1 MQRLVEGT
9 ITGQILQHMN
19 HTEDLIL
26 NGPEACEYVYDTLQ
40 SMYDMLRGNTTQIR
54 VSVKLDGAPAVIACS
69 DYKGQMFVATK
80 YAFNARTGELRED
93 RVAHNEDELD
103 NVTSNPEVKHK
114 LSLLLKVLPLI
125 DIPKDE
131 IWGGD
136 YLFENS
142 DLERDIIDGTPCI
155 LFHPNTIVYAV
166 PESDPLATKIKRSKF
181 GIAWH
186 TCYKG
191 DDLQHLKVGFDVN
204 ISKVQEV
211 PTIFQIDATMPSIAG
226 VVTLTREESIEAEEL
241 LDNIRIHLDTLKSED
256 YYNNIVEDPQYVTY
270 LNTYRNALIRQDK
283 QMPTAAG
290 FFEWLSGKYDATIAS
305 KTTTKSKEGWTIK
318 KNLALNKVEEENL
331 NYLYNTQ
338 NLIRILKEMFID
350 KLNNLTNLKTYL
362 KYTDNHYQ
370 RANAEGY
377 AISDINGNV
386 QKFVSRLEFSKANFS
401 KDIAKGWTSERREL
415 ESKIVKY
422 SKLREADEAVVDK
435 IDDLV
440 QSLNNAIG
448 TDNKKGRQPA
458 TITPRTTKVTYTLQ
472 PKQGDS
478 EIRDIKQD
486 KASDYLNTIGKD
498 NRSFHLGRTP
508 IIDFVEDDLVV
519 RLQFKPRGTGAQD
532 TEGDEVY
539 WAYCMAAI
547 QNNREELLPQTPE
560 DVEDFDL
567 TQLGLAP
574 TRKAKS
580 SNFRGYTE
588 GSRMLCSMYLKPSTP
603 YIFFRENT
611 VIDNIGDGNY
621 RSLHTLINKAARIV
635 AGRGSKDTWNPS
647 DIIAC
652 AVPTYDSFVR
662 EWEEEIANIEAKPA
676 SNRNFDTLNDILKR
690 YLASKEVVGIS
701 LKDIGN
707 GLIHVEEVNVNNDET
722 SKSDYDITLDSVVCA
737 PLKVRSEAKE
747 FYGKVMST
755 GLALRLTCDGVGVIL
770 QYRLFGGPGM
780 QAEAYEVGGAAKL
793 GKCSINVIKDL
804 YRKFGVRTEVL
815 TVKDSESIMVAPETL
830 SSKIQSI
837 VNSGL
842 PITMPGDPLSIET
855 FEKFAKTTQPESEE
869 DYRTYVM
876 WPRIIDFL
884 YLLSIVYNDPDKLS
898 YVLQTLY
905 KGAKKEFEY
914 CAPFIKLW

>member
-40 SMYDMLRGNTTQIR
+40 SMYDMLRGNTTKVR

-80 YAFNARTGELRED
+80 YAFNVRTGELRED
-93 RVAHNEDELD
+93 RVAHNEEELD
-103 NVTSNPEVKHK
+103 RVTSNPEVKHK
-114 LSLLLKVLPLI
+114 LSLLLKALPLI

-142 DLERDIIDGTPCI
+142 DLENDIIDGTPCI

-166 PESDPLATKIKRSKF
+166 PESDPLATKIRGSKF
-181 GIAWH
+181 GVAWH
-186 TCYKG
+186 TCYRG
-191 DDLQHLKVGFDVN
+191 EDLQHLKVDFDVN

-226 VVTLTREESIEAEEL
+226 VVTLTREETIEAEEL
-241 LDNIRIHLDTLKSED
+241 LSNIRVHLDTLKGED
-256 YYNNIVEDPQYVTY
+256 YYRNIVEDSQYINY
-270 LNTYRNALIRQDK
+270 LNTYRNALIRQNK
-283 QMPTAAG
+283 QMPEASG
-290 FFEWLSGKYDATIAS
+290 FLEWLSDKYDNIIAS
-305 KTTTKSKEGWTIK
+305 KTTAKSKESWEAK
-318 KNLALNKVEEENL
+318 KKLILNKVEEDNL
-331 NYLYNTQ
+331 NYLYDTQ

-362 KYTDNHYQ
+362 KYTDKHYQ
-370 RANAEGY
+370 KANAEGY

-401 KDIAKGWTSERREL
+401 KDIEKGWTSERREL
-415 ESKIVKY
+415 ESKVVKY
-422 SKLREADEAVVDK
+422 SKLREADETTADK
-435 IDDLV
+435 IDDIV

-448 TDNKKGRQPA
+448 TDNKKSRQPS
-458 TITPRTTKVTYTLQ
+458 TITPKTTKVTYTLQ
-472 PKQGDS
+472 PRQGDS
-478 EIRDIKQD
+478 EVRDIKQD
-486 KASDYLNTIGKD
+486 KASDYLNSVGKD
-498 NRSFHLGRTP
+498 NRSFYLGTTP
-508 IIDFVEDDLVV
+508 IVDFVEDDLVV
-519 RLQFKPRGTGAQD
+519 RLQFKPRGAGAQN

-574 TRKAKS
+574 ASKAKP

-588 GSRMLCSMYLKPSTP
+588 GSKMLCDKYLKPSTP
-603 YIFFRENT
+603 YIFFREGT
-611 VIDNIGDGNY
+611 VIDNIGEGNY
-621 RSLHTLINKAARIV
+621 KSLHTLINNAARIV
-635 AGRGSKDTWNPS
+635 KGPGSKDTWNPS
-647 DIIAC
+647 DIVAC
-652 AVPTYDSFVR
+652 AVSAYDSFVL
-662 EWEEEIANIEAKPA
+662 EWEEAVANIEATPE
-676 SNRNFDTLNDILKR
+676 SNRNFDILNDILKK
-690 YLASKEVVGIS
+690 YLESKEVVGIS

-707 GLIHVEEVNVNNDET
+707 GPIHAEEVNVNKDEI
-722 SKSDYDITLDSVVCA
+722 SKPEYDIALDNVVCA
-737 PLKVRSEAKE
+737 PLNIRSETNKL
-747 FYGKVMST
+747 YGKVMST
-755 GLALRLTCDGVGVIL
+755 GLALRLTCDGVGVML

-793 GKCSINVIKDL
+793 GKCSINVIRDL

-815 TVKDSESIMVAPETL
+815 TVKESESIMEAPEML
-830 SSKIQSI
+830 NSKIQNI

-842 PITMPGDPLSIET
+842 PITMPGSPLSVEA
-855 FEKFAKTTQPESEE
+855 FDEFAKITQPESEE

-884 YLLSIVYNDPDKLS
+884 YLLSVVYNDPDKLN

-905 KGAKKEFEY
+905 KGAKKEFDY

>member
-40 SMYDMLRGNTTQIR
+40 SMYDMLRGNTTKVR

-80 YAFNARTGELRED
+80 YAFNVRTGELRED
-93 RVAHNEDELD
+93 RVAHNEEELD
-103 NVTSNPEVKHK
+103 RVTSNPEVKHK
-114 LSLLLKVLPLI
+114 LSLLLKALPLI

-142 DLERDIIDGTPCI
+142 DLENDIIDGTPCI

-166 PESDPLATKIKRSKF
+166 PESDPLATKIRGSKF
-181 GIAWH
+181 GVAWH
-186 TCYKG
+186 TCYRG
-191 DDLQHLKVGFDVN
+191 EDLQHLKVDFDVN

-226 VVTLTREESIEAEEL
+226 VVTLTREETIEAEEL
-241 LDNIRIHLDTLKSED
+241 LSNIRVHLDTLKGED
-256 YYNNIVEDPQYVTY
+256 YYRNIVEDSQYINY
-270 LNTYRNALIRQDK
+270 LNTYRNALIRQNK
-283 QMPTAAG
+283 QMPEASG
-290 FFEWLSGKYDATIAS
+290 FLEWLSDKYDNIIAS
-305 KTTTKSKEGWTIK
+305 KTTAKSKESWEAK
-318 KNLALNKVEEENL
+318 KKLILNKVEEDNL
-331 NYLYNTQ
+331 NYLYDTQ

-362 KYTDNHYQ
+362 KYTDKHYQ
-370 RANAEGY
+370 KANAEGY

-401 KDIAKGWTSERREL
+401 KDIEKGWTSERREL

-422 SKLREADEAVVDK
+422 SKLREADETAADK
-435 IDDLV
+435 IDDIV

-448 TDNKKGRQPA
+448 TDNKKSRQPS
-458 TITPRTTKVTYTLQ
+458 TITPKTTKVTYTLQ
-472 PKQGDS
+472 PRQGDS
-478 EIRDIKQD
+478 EVRDIKQD
-486 KASDYLNTIGKD
+486 KASDYLNSVGKD
-498 NRSFHLGRTP
+498 NRSFYLGTTP
-508 IIDFVEDDLVV
+508 IVDFVEDDLVV
-519 RLQFKPRGTGAQD
+519 RLQFKPRGAGAQN

-574 TRKAKS
+574 ASKAKP

-588 GSRMLCSMYLKPSTP
+588 GSKMLCDKYLKPSTP
-603 YIFFRENT
+603 YIFFREGT
-611 VIDNIGDGNY
+611 VIDNIGEGNY
-621 RSLHTLINKAARIV
+621 KSLHTLINNAARIV
-635 AGRGSKDTWNPS
+635 KGPGSKDTWNPS
-647 DIIAC
+647 DIVAC
-652 AVPTYDSFVR
+652 AVSAYDSFVL
-662 EWEEEIANIEAKPA
+662 EWEEAVANIEATPE
-676 SNRNFDTLNDILKR
+676 SNRNFDILNDILKK
-690 YLASKEVVGIS
+690 YLESKEVVGIS
-701 LKDIGN
+701 LKDIGS
-707 GLIHVEEVNVNNDET
+707 GPIHAEEVNVNKDEI
-722 SKSDYDITLDSVVCA
+722 SKPEYDIALDNVVCA
-737 PLKVRSEAKE
+737 PLNIRSETNKL
-747 FYGKVMST
+747 YGKVMST
-755 GLALRLTCDGVGVIL
+755 GLALRLTCDGVGVML

-793 GKCSINVIKDL
+793 GKCSINVIRDL

-815 TVKDSESIMVAPETL
+815 TVKESESIMEAPEML
-830 SSKIQSI
+830 NSKIQNI

-842 PITMPGDPLSIET
+842 PITMPGSPLSVEA
-855 FEKFAKTTQPESEE
+855 FDEFAKITQPESEE

-884 YLLSIVYNDPDKLS
+884 YLLSVVYNDPDKLN

-905 KGAKKEFEY
+905 KGAKKEFDY

>member
-40 SMYDMLRGNTTQIR
+40 SMYDMLRGNTTKVR

-80 YAFNARTGELRED
+80 YAFNVRTGELRED
-93 RVAHNEDELD
+93 RVAHNEEELD
-103 NVTSNPEVKHK
+103 RVTSNPEVKHK
-114 LSLLLKVLPLI
+114 LSLLLKALPLI

-142 DLERDIIDGTPCI
+142 DLENDIIDGTPCI

-166 PESDPLATKIKRSKF
+166 PESDPLATKIRGSKF
-181 GIAWH
+181 GVAWH
-186 TCYKG
+186 TCYRG
-191 DDLQHLKVGFDVN
+191 EDLQHLKVDFDVN

-226 VVTLTREESIEAEEL
+226 VVTLTREETIEAEEL
-241 LDNIRIHLDTLKSED
+241 LSNIRVHLDTLKGED
-256 YYNNIVEDPQYVTY
+256 YYRNIVEDSQYINY
-270 LNTYRNALIRQDK
+270 LNTYRNALIRQNK
-283 QMPTAAG
+283 QMPEASG
-290 FFEWLSGKYDATIAS
+290 FLEWLSDKYDNIIAS
-305 KTTTKSKEGWTIK
+305 KTTAKSKESWEAK
-318 KNLALNKVEEENL
+318 KKLILNKVEEDNL
-331 NYLYNTQ
+331 NYLYDTQ

-362 KYTDNHYQ
+362 KYTDKHYQ
-370 RANAEGY
+370 KANAEGY

-401 KDIAKGWTSERREL
+401 KDIEKGWTSERREL

-422 SKLREADEAVVDK
+422 SKLREADETTADK
-435 IDDLV
+435 IDDIV

-448 TDNKKGRQPA
+448 TDNKKSRQPS
-458 TITPRTTKVTYTLQ
+458 TITPKTTKVTYTLQ
-472 PKQGDS
+472 PRQGDS
-478 EIRDIKQD
+478 EVRDIKQD
-486 KASDYLNTIGKD
+486 KASDYLNSVGKD
-498 NRSFHLGRTP
+498 NRSFYLGTTP
-508 IIDFVEDDLVV
+508 IVDFVEDDLVV
-519 RLQFKPRGTGAQD
+519 RLQFKPRGAGAQN

-574 TRKAKS
+574 ASKAKP

-588 GSRMLCSMYLKPSTP
+588 GSKMLCDKYLKPSTP
-603 YIFFRENT
+603 YIFFREGT
-611 VIDNIGDGNY
+611 VIDNIGEGNY
-621 RSLHTLINKAARIV
+621 KSLHTLINNAARIV
-635 AGRGSKDTWNPS
+635 KGPGSKDTWNPS
-647 DIIAC
+647 DIVAC
-652 AVPTYDSFVR
+652 AVSAYDSFVL
-662 EWEEEIANIEAKPA
+662 EWEEAVANIEATPE
-676 SNRNFDTLNDILKR
+676 SNRNFDILNDILKK
-690 YLASKEVVGIS
+690 YLESKEVVGIS

-707 GLIHVEEVNVNNDET
+707 GPIHAEEVNVNKDEI
-722 SKSDYDITLDSVVCA
+722 SKPEYDIALDNVVCA
-737 PLKVRSEAKE
+737 PLNIRSEANKL
-747 FYGKVMST
+747 YGKVMST
-755 GLALRLTCDGVGVIL
+755 GLALRLTCDGVGVML

-793 GKCSINVIKDL
+793 GKCSINVIRDL

-815 TVKDSESIMVAPETL
+815 TVKESESIMEAPEML
-830 SSKIQSI
+830 NSKIQNI

-842 PITMPGDPLSIET
+842 PITMPGSPLSVEA
-855 FEKFAKTTQPESEE
+855 FDEFAKITQPESEE

-884 YLLSIVYNDPDKLS
+884 YLLSVVYNDPDKLN

-905 KGAKKEFEY
+905 KGAKKEFDY

>member
-40 SMYDMLRGNTTQIR
+40 SMYDMLRGNTTKVR

-80 YAFNARTGELRED
+80 YAFNVRTGELRED
-93 RVAHNEDELD
+93 RVAHNEEELD
-103 NVTSNPEVKHK
+103 RVTSNPEVKHK
-114 LSLLLKVLPLI
+114 LSLLLKALPLI

-142 DLERDIIDGTPCI
+142 DLENDIIDGTPCI

-166 PESDPLATKIKRSKF
+166 PESDPLATKIRGSKF
-181 GIAWH
+181 GVAWH
-186 TCYKG
+186 TCYRG
-191 DDLQHLKVGFDVN
+191 EDLQHLKVDFDVN

-226 VVTLTREESIEAEEL
+226 VVTLTREETIEAEEL
-241 LDNIRIHLDTLKSED
+241 LSNIRVHLDTLKGED
-256 YYNNIVEDPQYVTY
+256 YYRNIVEDSQYINY
-270 LNTYRNALIRQDK
+270 LNTYRNALIRQNK
-283 QMPTAAG
+283 QMPEASG
-290 FFEWLSGKYDATIAS
+290 FLEWLSDKYDNIIAS
-305 KTTTKSKEGWTIK
+305 KTTAKSKESWEAK
-318 KNLALNKVEEENL
+318 KKLILNKVEEDNL
-331 NYLYNTQ
+331 NYLYDTQ

-362 KYTDNHYQ
+362 KYTDKHYQ
-370 RANAEGY
+370 KANAEGY

-401 KDIAKGWTSERREL
+401 KDIEKGWTSERREL

-422 SKLREADEAVVDK
+422 SKLREADETTADK
-435 IDDLV
+435 IDDIV

-448 TDNKKGRQPA
+448 TDNKKSRQPS
-458 TITPRTTKVTYTLQ
+458 TITPKTTKVTYTLQ
-472 PKQGDS
+472 PRQGDS
-478 EIRDIKQD
+478 EVRDIKQD
-486 KASDYLNTIGKD
+486 KASDYLNSVGKD
-498 NRSFHLGRTP
+498 NRSFYLGTTP
-508 IIDFVEDDLVV
+508 IVDFVEDDLVV
-519 RLQFKPRGTGAQD
+519 RLQFKPRGAGAQN

-574 TRKAKS
+574 ASKAKP

-588 GSRMLCSMYLKPSTP
+588 GSKMLCDKYLKPSTP
-603 YIFFRENT
+603 YIFFREGT
-611 VIDNIGDGNY
+611 VIDNIGEGNY
-621 RSLHTLINKAARIV
+621 KSLHTLINNAARIV
-635 AGRGSKDTWNPS
+635 KGPGSKDTWNPS
-647 DIIAC
+647 DIVAC
-652 AVPTYDSFVR
+652 AVSAYDSFVL
-662 EWEEEIANIEAKPA
+662 EWEEAVANIEATPE
-676 SNRNFDTLNDILKR
+676 SNRNFDILNDILKK
-690 YLASKEVVGIS
+690 YLESKEVVGIS

-707 GLIHVEEVNVNNDET
+707 GPIHAEEVNVNKDEI
-722 SKSDYDITLDSVVCA
+722 SKPEYDIALDNVVCA
-737 PLKVRSEAKE
+737 PLNIRSETNKL
-747 FYGKVMST
+747 YGKVMST
-755 GLALRLTCDGVGVIL
+755 GLALRLTCDGVGVML

-793 GKCSINVIKDL
+793 GKCSINVIRDL

-815 TVKDSESIMVAPETL
+815 TVKESESIMEAPEML
-830 SSKIQSI
+830 NSKIQNI

-842 PITMPGDPLSIET
+842 PITMPGSPLSVEA
-855 FEKFAKTTQPESEE
+855 FDEFAKITQPESEE

-884 YLLSIVYNDPDKLS
+884 YLLSVVYNDPDKLN

-905 KGAKKEFEY
+905 KGAKKEFDY

>member
-40 SMYDMLRGNTTQIR
+40 SMYDMLRGNTTKVR

-80 YAFNARTGELRED
+80 YAFNVRTGELRED
-93 RVAHNEDELD
+93 RVAHNEEELD
-103 NVTSNPEVKHK
+103 RVTSNPEVKHK
-114 LSLLLKVLPLI
+114 LSLLLKALPLI

-142 DLERDIIDGTPCI
+142 DLENDIIDGTPCI

-166 PESDPLATKIKRSKF
+166 PESDPLATKIRGSKF
-181 GIAWH
+181 GVAWH
-186 TCYKG
+186 TCYRG
-191 DDLQHLKVGFDVN
+191 EDLQHLKVDFDVN

-226 VVTLTREESIEAEEL
+226 VVTLTREGTIEAEEL
-241 LDNIRIHLDTLKSED
+241 LSNIRVHLDTLKGED
-256 YYNNIVEDPQYVTY
+256 YYRNIVEDSQYINY
-270 LNTYRNALIRQDK
+270 LNTYRNALIRQNK
-283 QMPTAAG
+283 QMPEASG
-290 FFEWLSGKYDATIAS
+290 FLEWLSDKYDNIIAS
-305 KTTTKSKEGWTIK
+305 KTTAKSKESWEAK
-318 KNLALNKVEEENL
+318 KKLILNKVEEDNL
-331 NYLYNTQ
+331 NYLYDTQ

-362 KYTDNHYQ
+362 KYTDKHYQ

-401 KDIAKGWTSERREL
+401 KDIEKGWTSERREL

-422 SKLREADEAVVDK
+422 SKLREADETTADK
-435 IDDLV
+435 IDDIV

-448 TDNKKGRQPA
+448 TDNKKSRQPS
-458 TITPRTTKVTYTLQ
+458 TITPKTTKVTYTLQ
-472 PKQGDS
+472 PRQGDS
-478 EIRDIKQD
+478 EVRDIKQD
-486 KASDYLNTIGKD
+486 KASDYLNSVGKD
-498 NRSFHLGRTP
+498 NRSFYLGTTP
-508 IIDFVEDDLVV
+508 IVDFVEDDLVV
-519 RLQFKPRGTGAQD
+519 RLQFKPRGAGAQN

-574 TRKAKS
+574 ASKAKP

-588 GSRMLCSMYLKPSTP
+588 GSKMLCDKYLKPSTP
-603 YIFFRENT
+603 YIFFREGT
-611 VIDNIGDGNY
+611 VIDNIGEGNY
-621 RSLHTLINKAARIV
+621 KSLHTLINNVARIV
-635 AGRGSKDTWNPS
+635 KGPGSKDTWNPS
-647 DIIAC
+647 DIVAC
-652 AVPTYDSFVR
+652 AVSAYDSFVL
-662 EWEEEIANIEAKPA
+662 EWEEAVANIEATPE
-676 SNRNFDTLNDILKR
+676 SNRNFDILNDILKK
-690 YLASKEVVGIS
+690 YLESKEVVGIS

-707 GLIHVEEVNVNNDET
+707 GPIHAEEVNVNKDEI
-722 SKSDYDITLDSVVCA
+722 SKPEYDIALDNVVCA
-737 PLKVRSEAKE
+737 PLNIRSEANKL
-747 FYGKVMST
+747 YGKVMST
-755 GLALRLTCDGVGVIL
+755 GLALRLTCDGVGVML

-793 GKCSINVIKDL
+793 GKCSINVIRDL

-815 TVKDSESIMVAPETL
+815 TVKESESIMEAPEML
-830 SSKIQSI
+830 NSKIQNI

-842 PITMPGDPLSIET
+842 PITMPGSPLSVEA
-855 FEKFAKTTQPESEE
+855 FDEFAKITQPESEE

-884 YLLSIVYNDPDKLS
+884 YLLSVVYNDPDKLN

-905 KGAKKEFEY
+905 KGAKKEFDY

>member
-40 SMYDMLRGNTTQIR
+40 SMYDMLRGNTTKVR

-80 YAFNARTGELRED
+80 YAFNVRTGELRED
-93 RVAHNEDELD
+93 RVAHNEEELD
-103 NVTSNPEVKHK
+103 RVTSNPEVKHK
-114 LSLLLKVLPLI
+114 LSLLLKALPLI

-142 DLERDIIDGTPCI
+142 DLENDIIDGTPCI

-166 PESDPLATKIKRSKF
+166 PESDPLATKIRGSKF
-181 GIAWH
+181 GVAWH
-186 TCYKG
+186 TCYRG
-191 DDLQHLKVGFDVN
+191 EDLQHLKVDFDVN

-226 VVTLTREESIEAEEL
+226 VVTLTREGTIEAEEL
-241 LDNIRIHLDTLKSED
+241 LSNIRVHLDTLKGED
-256 YYNNIVEDPQYVTY
+256 YYRNIVEDSQYINY
-270 LNTYRNALIRQDK
+270 LNTYRNALIRQNK
-283 QMPTAAG
+283 QMPEASG
-290 FFEWLSGKYDATIAS
+290 FLEWLSDKYDNIIAS
-305 KTTTKSKEGWTIK
+305 KTTAKSKESWEAK
-318 KNLALNKVEEENL
+318 KKLILNKVEEDNL
-331 NYLYNTQ
+331 NYLYDTQ

-362 KYTDNHYQ
+362 KYTDKHYQ
-370 RANAEGY
+370 KANAEGY

-401 KDIAKGWTSERREL
+401 KDIEKGWTSERREL

-422 SKLREADEAVVDK
+422 SKLREADETTADK
-435 IDDLV
+435 IDDIV

-448 TDNKKGRQPA
+448 TDNKKSRQPS
-458 TITPRTTKVTYTLQ
+458 TITPKTTKVTYTLQ
-472 PKQGDS
+472 PGQGDS
-478 EIRDIKQD
+478 EVRDIKQD
-486 KASDYLNTIGKD
+486 KASDYLNSVGKD
-498 NRSFHLGRTP
+498 NRSFYLGTTP
-508 IIDFVEDDLVV
+508 IVDFVEDDLVV
-519 RLQFKPRGTGAQD
+519 RLQFKPRGAGAQN

-574 TRKAKS
+574 ASKAKP

-588 GSRMLCSMYLKPSTP
+588 GSKMLCGKYLKPSTP
-603 YIFFRENT
+603 YIFFREGT
-611 VIDNIGDGNY
+611 VIDNIGEGNY
-621 RSLHTLINKAARIV
+621 KSLHTLINNAARIV
-635 AGRGSKDTWNPS
+635 KGPGSKDTWNPS
-647 DIIAC
+647 DIVAC
-652 AVPTYDSFVR
+652 AVSAYDSFVL
-662 EWEEEIANIEAKPA
+662 EWEEAVANIEATPE
-676 SNRNFDTLNDILKR
+676 SNRNFDILNDILKK
-690 YLASKEVVGIS
+690 YLESKEVVGIS

-707 GLIHVEEVNVNNDET
+707 GPIHAEEVNVNKDEI
-722 SKSDYDITLDSVVCA
+722 SKPEYDIALDNVVCA
-737 PLKVRSEAKE
+737 PLNIRSEANKL
-747 FYGKVMST
+747 YGKVMST
-755 GLALRLTCDGVGVIL
+755 GLALRLTCDGVGVML

-793 GKCSINVIKDL
+793 GKCSINVIRDL

-815 TVKDSESIMVAPETL
+815 TVKESESIMEAPEML
-830 SSKIQSI
+830 NSKIQNI

-842 PITMPGDPLSIET
+842 PITMPGSPLSVEA
-855 FEKFAKTTQPESEE
+855 FDEFAKITQPESEE

-884 YLLSIVYNDPDKLS
+884 YLLSVVYNDPDKLN

-905 KGAKKEFEY
+905 KGAKKEFDY